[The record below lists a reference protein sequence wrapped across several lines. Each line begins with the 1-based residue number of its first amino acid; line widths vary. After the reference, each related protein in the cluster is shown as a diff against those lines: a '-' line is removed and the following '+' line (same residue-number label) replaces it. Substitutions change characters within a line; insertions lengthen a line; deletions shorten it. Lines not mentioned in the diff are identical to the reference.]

1 MTDGSHI
8 TQLGGVK
15 QEIQDLKSGSESLI
29 NQVKVSID
37 GKFSEINLQL
47 IFASTANHI
56 VTESILKVKDSIIKA
71 LKEENINLPKK
82 CENLEARLFDLEKAS
97 NKHDQY
103 TRKSDLEIH
112 GIPVDVKDEQLKQ
125 KVTDIFSNLN
135 INISKPDIED
145 CH

>member
-56 VTESILKVKDSIIKA
+56 VTESI
-71 LKEENINLPKK
+71 INLPK
-82 CENLEARLFDLEKAS
+82 N
-97 NKHDQY
+97 
-103 TRKSDLEIH
+103 
-112 GIPVDVKDEQLKQ
+112 VKTLKLGYLIWKKLQ
-125 KVTDIFSNLN
+125 INMTSTLGEVTL
-135 INISKPDIED
+135 KYMAYQ
-145 CH
+145 